1 MGVCKHGD
9 RQYTVTGKKGRMT
22 YHRQQT
28 MVLEAEF
35 RSNRYITKRRRLELQ
50 SQIFLTDRQIKIWFQ
65 NRRMK
70 EKKEKKRVQEE
81 QELARTEQHDKRVQ
95 ELHATLKKPYAP
107 AVAAGTAPTG
117 APGANDA
124 AYASYGDQ
132 LADYANQYP
141 KEYKDN
147 HFYAP
152 AFAFPATAAF
162 AAAQS
167 LTGHHW

>member
-1 MGVCKHGD
+1 
-9 RQYTVTGKKGRMT
+9 MT

-81 QELARTEQHDKRVQ
+81 QELARTEQHDKRAQ

-107 AVAAGTAPTG
+107 NAVSAAPT
-117 APGANDA
+117 AAGANDG

-132 LADYANQYP
+132 LADYASQYP

-147 HFYAP
+147 HFYTP